1 MGSAAVAVDPM
12 QASFEDMERQTALMT
27 SCTLLWKELSDHFS
41 SLEQNLLQKSET
53 MKRKLVG
60 LDHETKESL
69 EVLQRR
75 ETTIDGHVDVAIARV
90 KERKEAALVAM
101 KKTEGEETADA
112 VVKLRAFCARMDS
125 GGFWRFVTGKK
136 KELDLIRPQVPDA
149 LGDCVDPAKFVLQ
162 AISEVF
168 PVDKR
173 PEKGDR
179 GNDCGWACVLVLEAL
194 VPVLAD
200 PILGESR
207 LLVTPQIKNQ
217 AREVVAIW
225 KANMVERGGL
235 ESVKALDG
243 HIFLQHVVTFGIVEK
258 DDAEMYRR
266 LVVAS
271 AWRKQMPKLAISLGL
286 KDIMADII
294 EELIGKGQQVDAV
307 HFTYEAGLV
316 DKFPPVPLLKAFL
329 KDSKKVATS
338 ILEDRNNTGRAVHL
352 AGRKEQSAI
361 RAVIKCIEEYK
372 LENEFSADGLRKRLE
387 QLEKAKTEKKKPV
400 VTPANKR
407 TRVSSGGPMPPAKAG
422 RLNNAYVSS
431 FPTPGHTYV
440 RSPSSHSQYPS
451 EVSPYS
457 YDRAAGPYGSRSPP
471 SMRDPYAYPPDVSPA
486 MRSGSYPAPPPV
498 GYPAYGG
505 YGNGMAP
512 AYQQAYYR

>member
-1 MGSAAVAVDPM
+1 MGSVAVAVDPV
-12 QASFEDMERQTALMT
+12 QASFEDMEKQTVLMT

-41 SLEQNLLQKSET
+41 SLEQNILQKTET
-53 MKRKLVG
+53 LKRKLAS
-60 LDHETKESL
+60 LDQDTKDGL
-69 EVLQRR
+69 EVLHKR
-75 ETTIDGHVDVAIARV
+75 ETSIDGHVDVAISRV
-90 KERKEAALVAM
+90 EERKEAALFEM
-101 KKTEGEETADA
+101 KKTEGVESADA
-112 VVKLRAFCARMDS
+112 VVKLRAFCTRMDS
-125 GGFWRFVTGKK
+125 DGFWRFVTGKK
-136 KELDLIRPQVPDA
+136 KELDLIRSEIPDA
-149 LGDCVDPAKFVLQ
+149 LGDCVDPAKFVLE

-173 PEKGDR
+173 VEKSDR
-179 GNDCGWACVLVLEAL
+179 GNDFGWACVLVLEAL
-194 VPVLAD
+194 VPVLAY
-200 PILGESR
+200 PVLGESR
-207 LLVTPQIKNQ
+207 LLVTPKIKEQ
-217 AREVVAIW
+217 AREVVAVW
-225 KANMVERGGL
+225 KTNLVERGGL
-235 ESVKALDG
+235 ENVKALDG
-243 HIFLQHVVTFGIVEK
+243 HIFLQHVVVFGIVEK
-258 DDAEMYRR
+258 DDAEMYRK

-286 KDIMADII
+286 KDKMADII

-307 HFTYEAGLV
+307 HFTYEARLV

-372 LENEFSADGLRKRLE
+372 LENEFSPEGLRKRLE
-387 QLEKAKTEKKKPV
+387 QLEKVKTEKKKPA

-422 RLNNAYVSS
+422 RMNNAYVSS
-431 FPTPGHTYV
+431 FPTPGPTYV
-440 RSPSSHSQYPS
+440 RSPSSHTQYPP

-457 YDRAAGPYGSRSPP
+457 YDRPAGLYSSRSPP
-471 SMRDPYAYPPDVSPA
+471 SMRDAY
-486 MRSGSYPAPPPV
+486 GSYPAATV

-505 YGNGMAP
+505 CGYGNGMGP
-512 AYQQAYYR
+512 AYQPAYYR